1 MSSATFIN
9 YNGKI
14 VNASEPLF
22 TSGNRAFRY
31 GDGLFE
37 TLRMIRGELPLLEMH
52 ARRLQAGMKILKFD
66 NYQAMDAG
74 QMESQISLLSK
85 SNKIFSNA
93 RIRFSVYRDAGGL
106 YTPVHNGFAFV
117 VEMQRLEEQ
126 NYELN
131 KKGLLIDIFPDIR
144 TEFNLLSPFKTINS
158 LPYVLSGVFKKEHK
172 LDESVLLSAGGH
184 ISETT
189 ASNIFLIKNKTLFTP
204 ELSTGCIDGIM
215 RRVVLKLAAEGG
227 LQVQETLLPPD
238 SLKAAD
244 EIFLTNTVRGIQWV
258 VGYKEKRYF
267 NRVSK
272 SLNEALN
279 EYMVRM
285 WASSK
290 L

>member
-9 YNGKI
+9 FNGKI
-14 VNASEPLF
+14 VNASEPLLTF
-22 TSGNRAFRY
+22 SNRAFRY

-52 ARRLQAGMKILKFD
+52 ARRLQAGMKMLKLD
-66 NYQAMDAG
+66 NYQGMDAG
-74 QMESQISLLSK
+74 QMEEQISLLSK

-93 RIRFSVYRDAGGL
+93 RIRFSVFRDADGL
-106 YTPVHNGFAFV
+106 YTPSHNRFSFV

-144 TEFNLLSPFKTINS
+144 KELNLLSPFKTINS
-158 LPYVLSGVFKKEHK
+158 LPYVLSGVFKRENN
-172 LDESVLLSAGGH
+172 LDESVLLSSGGY

-189 ASNIFLIKNKTLFTP
+189 ASNIFLIKDKTLFTP
-204 ELSTGCIDGIM
+204 ELSTGCIDGVM
-215 RRVVLKLAAEGG
+215 RRVVLKLAAENG
-227 LQVQETLLPPD
+227 LQIQETLLPPD

-244 EIFLTNTVRGIQWV
+244 EIFLTNSIKGIQWV

-267 NRVSK
+267 NRVSR
-272 SLNEALN
+272 SLNDALN
-279 EYMVRM
+279 DYIVRM